1 MTEELTKP
9 RELYEYDFGASTV
22 YRCNSEGFRIGKYE
36 QKEAVSMHASV
47 LKDLPRSPI
56 DPLAPVPSKRG
67 ILFEYDHDKESVW
80 RCRCDD
86 GTRVIS
92 YDTSAAYWDNAQVLS
107 GGAGRLRLGEPK
119 PKAAFG
125 GRSGRS
131 GRSGLATTTSKWAT
145 AVRLAS
151 CELFPGEFVP
161 LGVGR
166 KGARLLRRARAIY
179 KPNRA

>member
-1 MTEELTKP
+1 MTEELTKTP
-9 RELYEYDFGASTV
+9 ELYEYDFDALTV
-22 YRCNSEGFRIGKYE
+22 YRCNDQGFRIGKYE
-36 QKEAVSMHASV
+36 QEGAVSMHAKV
-47 LKDLPRSPI
+47 LKDLSWSPI
-56 DPLAPVPSKRG
+56 DPPAPSHRS
-67 ILFEYDHDKESVW
+67 LWEYDHDKKSVW
-80 RCRCDD
+80 KCRRD
-86 GTRVIS
+86 GTRLTS
-92 YDTSAAYWDNAQVLS
+92 YETHSAYDSDDVRGLS
-107 GGAGRLRLGEPK
+107 DLTGRTMLRK
-119 PKAAFG
+119 PRPRPAFG